1 MQKPLVTVDKF
12 HSQFQLSVGKYRDN
26 NNFMEYNSVEAQDDR
41 YLISRKFNYS
51 FLSVTIN
58 PSWES
63 ETAFMKYE
71 SITTDGVKYE
81 DISSEVLFGAY
92 FFLSETKIEHTREVY
107 DII

>member
-1 MQKPLVTVDKF
+1 
-12 HSQFQLSVGKYRDN
+12 
-26 NNFMEYNSVEAQDDR
+26 
-41 YLISRKFNYS
+41 
-51 FLSVTIN
+51 
-58 PSWES
+58 
-63 ETAFMKYE
+63 MKYE